1 MVCSLVMLDCV
12 LIIRNHHQGYLFT
25 SNFPALANNPLMR
38 SGSRMMAFL
47 TSIRIDTIYR
57 PALHSRPLAL
67 ALAYRPEDVYVV
79 KVLGDSM
86 TCAEVQHTIPEGSMV
101 ALHTK
106 LEPRK
111 RDIVAAWVVS
121 LGIDVLKIFGRGLN
135 DEVVLESYNP
145 AGARFPT
152 SKYELVLQGVYIGH
166 WMEGRRG

>member
-1 MVCSLVMLDCV
+1 
-12 LIIRNHHQGYLFT
+12 
-25 SNFPALANNPLMR
+25 
-38 SGSRMMAFL
+38 
-47 TSIRIDTIYR
+47 
-57 PALHSRPLAL
+57 
-67 ALAYRPEDVYVV
+67 
-79 KVLGDSM
+79 M
-86 TCAEVQHTIPEGSMV
+86 TCSEVQQTIPEGSMV

-121 LGIDVLKIFGRGLN
+121 LGIDVLKTYGKGLN

-152 SKYELVLQGVYIGH
+152 SQYELVLQGVYIGH